1 MENQMQT
8 AQMNQ
13 PTTLHGKQNHG
24 GHEIFDTHEILTG
37 MISVMDQ
44 YKIFEQFIQDPELKT
59 IAQRQGDFLK
69 QTYNTMV
76 ESFKT
81 GQDPTVP
88 TTSYS
93 MQQGND
99 VVYGLQP
106 AEPKK
111 PITSVNEV
119 TDECLSTYMLSQVK
133 GLASM
138 SALSACELTNPVLRR
153 VVADSIP
160 NLIEMSYEI
169 FLYQNK
175 HHYYQ
180 VAQLQPSD
188 MAAMMQSYDT
198 APMNQTH

>member
-1 MENQMQT
+1 MQT
-8 AQMNQ
+8 AQTNQ
-13 PTTLHGKQNHG
+13 PTTLHGRQNHG
-24 GHEIFDTHEILTG
+24 GHEIYDTHEILTG
-37 MISVMDQ
+37 MIGLIDQ
-44 YKIFEQFIQDPELKT
+44 YTIYEQFIQDPELKT
-59 IAQRQGDFLK
+59 IAQNQSNFLK

-88 TTSYS
+88 TTSYK
-93 MQQGND
+93 MQQSND
-99 VVYGLQP
+99 VVYGLTPSQ
-106 AEPKK
+106 PKK
-111 PITSVNEV
+111 PITSANEV
-119 TDECLSTYMLSQVK
+119 TDQCVSTYMLCQAK

-138 SALSACELTNPVLRR
+138 SAQSACEITNPVLRR
-153 VVADSIP
+153 VVADSVP

-188 MAAMMQSYDT
+188 MAALLQSYDT
-198 APMNQTH
+198 IPINQMH

>member
-1 MENQMQT
+1 MQT
-8 AQMNQ
+8 AQTNQ
-13 PTTLHGKQNHG
+13 PTILHGKQNHG
-24 GHEIFDTHEILTG
+24 GHEIFDTHELLTG
-37 MISVMDQ
+37 MISALDQ
-44 YKIFEQFIQDPELKT
+44 NKIFQQFIQDPELKA
-59 IAQRQGDFLK
+59 IAQHQGEFLT
-69 QTYNTMV
+69 QTYNTLV

-93 MQQGND
+93 MQQSND
-99 VVYGLQP
+99 VVYGVKPSQ
-106 AEPKK
+106 PKK
-111 PITSVNEV
+111 PIASANEV
-119 TDECLSTYMLSQVK
+119 TDECVSTYLLTQMKS
-133 GLASM
+133 LATM
-138 SALSACELTNPVLRR
+138 GARGACEITNPVARR

-180 VAQLQPSD
+180 VPQLQPSD

-198 APMNQTH
+198 TATMNQMH

>member
-8 AQMNQ
+8 AQTNQ

-37 MISVMDQ
+37 MISAMDQ
-44 YKIFEQFIQDPELKT
+44 YKIFEQFIQDAELKT

-99 VVYGLQP
+99 VVYGIKP
-106 AEPKK
+106 AQPKK

-119 TDECLSTYMLSQVK
+119 TDECVSTYMLSQVK

-138 SALSACELTNPVLRR
+138 SAQSACELTNPVLRR
-153 VVADSIP
+153 IVADSVP

-198 APMNQTH
+198 APMNQMH

>member
-37 MISVMDQ
+37 MISVIDQ
-44 YKIFEQFIQDPELKT
+44 YKIFDQFIQDPELKT
-59 IAQRQGDFLK
+59 VAQRQGDFLT

-76 ESFKT
+76 ETFKT

-99 VVYGLQP
+99 VVYGIKPSQ
-106 AEPKK
+106 PKK
-111 PITSVNEV
+111 PITSVNEL
-119 TDECLSTYMLSQVK
+119 TDECVSTYMLTQTKS
-133 GLASM
+133 LATM
-138 SALSACELTNPVLRR
+138 STRGACEITNPVLRR
-153 VVADSIP
+153 IVADSVP

-188 MAAMMQSYDT
+188 MAAMMQSYDS

>member
-1 MENQMQT
+1 MQT
-8 AQMNQ
+8 AQTNQ
-13 PTTLHGKQNHG
+13 PTTLHGRQNHG
-24 GHEIFDTHEILTG
+24 GHEVYDTHEILTG
-37 MISVMDQ
+37 MIGLIDQ
-44 YKIFEQFIQDPELKT
+44 YTIYEQFIQDPELKT
-59 IAQRQGDFLK
+59 IAQNQGNFLK

-88 TTSYS
+88 TTSYK
-93 MQQGND
+93 MQQSND
-99 VVYGLQP
+99 VVYGLTPSQ
-106 AEPKK
+106 PKK

-119 TDECLSTYMLSQVK
+119 TDQCVSTYMLCQAKS
-133 GLASM
+133 LASM
-138 SALSACELTNPVLRR
+138 SAQSACEITNPVLRR
-153 VVADSIP
+153 VVADSVP

-188 MAAMMQSYDT
+188 MAALLQSYDT
-198 APMNQTH
+198 VPMNQTH

>member
-1 MENQMQT
+1 MQT
-8 AQMNQ
+8 AQTNQ

-37 MISVMDQ
+37 MISAMDQ
-44 YKIFEQFIQDPELKT
+44 YKIFEQFIQDAELKT

-99 VVYGLQP
+99 VVYGIKP
-106 AEPKK
+106 AQPKK

-119 TDECLSTYMLSQVK
+119 TDECVSTYMLSQVK

-138 SALSACELTNPVLRR
+138 SAQSACELTNPVLRR
-153 VVADSIP
+153 IVADSVP

-198 APMNQTH
+198 APMNQMH